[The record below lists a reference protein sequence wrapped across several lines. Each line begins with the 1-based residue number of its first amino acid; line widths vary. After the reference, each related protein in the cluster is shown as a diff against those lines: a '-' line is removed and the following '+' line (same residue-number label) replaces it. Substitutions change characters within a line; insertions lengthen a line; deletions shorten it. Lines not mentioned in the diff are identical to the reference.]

1 MVSRGEGR
9 ATEGS
14 LGSGEPLRSLNP
26 SPRIRIRILLL
37 SVYGKRLI
45 FMTLFKTVAQMPCL
59 RRYFLFRYKYK
70 IEYSSGDTYKKLF

>member
-14 LGSGEPLRSLNP
+14 LGSGKPLRSLNP
-26 SPRIRIRILLL
+26 SPRIRIFCY
-37 SVYGKRLI
+37 SVYDKRLI

-59 RRYFLFRYKYK
+59 RSYFLFRYKYK
-70 IEYSSGDTYKKLF
+70 MEYSSGDTYKKLF